1 MLAAPVSSLCCDML
15 ILLCNCILLAR
26 FAPDILPH
34 GRALAGLFILPIA
47 LALPAVA
54 LAPRLCAC
62 VGFGGDSV
70 PDILCRIGGTALLYG
85 MGAAAV
91 CLPAGRYIKK
101 GRKTEHD
108 I

>member
-1 MLAAPVSSLCCDML
+1 MLAAPVSSLCCDTL

-54 LAPRLCAC
+54 RHRACAPAW
-62 VGFGGDSV
+62 DSAGTA
-70 PDILCRIGGTALLYG
+70 CRIFY
-85 MGAAAV
+85 AA
-91 CLPAGRYIKK
+91 
-101 GRKTEHD
+101 
-108 I
+108 